1 MTPYMK
7 TIFQQKKK
15 KWNFDQNQWV
25 GPLKRCRAT
34 PSSRTAVRLIAV
46 ELQPSLLLHFFSS
59 IIFSSTQTAKHISRK
74 KKKRHKNKI
83 LFLFIY
89 IYKT

>member
-25 GPLKRCRAT
+25 GPLNSPIYLCNYLLRLGYLRMYLLGQHSGN
-34 PSSRTAVRLIAV
+34 PSKNILK
-46 ELQPSLLLHFFSS
+46 SLNLDQLKS
-59 IIFSSTQTAKHISRK
+59 IG
-74 KKKRHKNKI
+74 NLYI
-83 LFLFIY
+83 L
-89 IYKT
+89 

>member
-25 GPLKRCRAT
+25 GPLKLLELSTFDEAIYMYMNVNGNL
-34 PSSRTAVRLIAV
+34 SR
-46 ELQPSLLLHFFSS
+46 S
-59 IIFSSTQTAKHISRK
+59 
-74 KKKRHKNKI
+74 
-83 LFLFIY
+83 
-89 IYKT
+89 